1 MESIVNFIVSTAFLL
16 AYSLLFVF
24 LGGAIIEFMEN
35 KSNYYLQRTFGY
47 GGIVVTGFGTVVHEL
62 SHLIFA
68 VIGRMRIEEVKL
80 FRPIKGKEDGVL
92 GYVNYR
98 YNEKNYYHKIFLVLV
113 GIAPIIG
120 GTITI
125 LLSLKLLLPT
135 IYTSLFANIT
145 NINMSLNLF
154 SLDLYKELFLVII
167 SFIQELFVVDNFMN
181 ISFWIFMFI
190 VLSIASH
197 MSLSDADIKGAIRGI
212 PALFILLILINL
224 IMSVFG
230 IGMNVMHRYITMWN
244 MYVVMFLCISI
255 VFSMVNVIITFVLY
269 KFVTLIIKR

>member
-24 LGGAIIEFMEN
+24 LGGAIIEFMES

-68 VIGRMRIEEVKL
+68 VIGCMRIEEVKL
-80 FRPIKGKEDGVL
+80 FRPIKGKKDGVL

-135 IYTSLFANIT
+135 VYALLFENIT

-154 SLDLYKELFLVII
+154 SIDLYKELFLVII
-167 SFIQELFVVDNFMN
+167 SFMQKLFVVDNFMN
-181 ISFWIFMFI
+181 ISFWIFVFI
-190 VLSIASH
+190 VLSVASH
-197 MSLSDADIKGAIRGI
+197 MSLSGADIKGAIKGI

-224 IMSVFG
+224 IMSLFG
-230 IGMNVMHRYITMWN
+230 VGMNITYKYVTMMN
-244 MYVVMFLCISI
+244 MYVIMFLCISI
-255 VFSMVNVIITFVLY
+255 LFSVVNVLITFALY
-269 KFVTLIIKR
+269 KFVTLTIKR

>member
-47 GGIVVTGFGTVVHEL
+47 GGIVMTGFGTVVHEL

-145 NINMSLNLF
+145 NIDMSLNLF

-197 MSLSDADIKGAIRGI
+197 MSLSGADVKGAIRGI

>member
-47 GGIVVTGFGTVVHEL
+47 GGIVMTGFGTVVHEL

>member
-24 LGGAIIEFMEN
+24 LGGAIIEFMES

-47 GGIVVTGFGTVVHEL
+47 GGIVVTGFGTVIHEL

-80 FRPIKGKEDGVL
+80 FRPIKGKQDGVL

-98 YNEKNYYHKIFLVLV
+98 YNEKNYYHKVFLVLV

-135 IYTSLFANIT
+135 VYKSLIENIS
-145 NINMSLNLF
+145 NINMSLSLF
-154 SLDLYKELFLVII
+154 SVDLYKELFLIVV
-167 SFIQELFVVDNFMN
+167 SFMQKLFIVDNF
-181 ISFWIFMFI
+181 ISINFWIFMFI
-190 VLSIASH
+190 ILSIASH
-197 MSLSDADIKGAIRGI
+197 MSLSGADIKGAIKGI
-212 PALFILLILINL
+212 PALFVLLILINL
-224 IMSVFG
+224 IMSVLG
-230 IGMNVMHRYITMWN
+230 IGIDVVHRCITVLN
-244 MYVVMFLCISI
+244 MYVIMFLCISI
-255 VFSMVNVIITFVLY
+255 VFSMVNILITFVLY
-269 KFVTLIIKR
+269 KIVALIIKK

>member
-47 GGIVVTGFGTVVHEL
+47 GGIVMTGFGTVVHEL

-145 NINMSLNLF
+145 NIDMSLNLF

-190 VLSIASH
+190 VFSIASH
-197 MSLSDADIKGAIRGI
+197 MSLSGADVKGAIRGI

>member
-24 LGGAIIEFMEN
+24 LGGAIIEFMES

-68 VIGRMRIEEVKL
+68 VIGCMRIEEVKL
-80 FRPIKGKEDGVL
+80 FRPIKGKKDGVL
-92 GYVNYR
+92 GYVNYS

-135 IYTSLFANIT
+135 VYALLFENIT

-154 SLDLYKELFLVII
+154 SIDLYKELFLVII
-167 SFIQELFVVDNFMN
+167 SFMQKLFVVDNFMN
-181 ISFWIFMFI
+181 ISFWIFVFI
-190 VLSIASH
+190 VLSVASH
-197 MSLSDADIKGAIRGI
+197 MSLSGADIKGAIKGI

-224 IMSVFG
+224 IMSLFG
-230 IGMNVMHRYITMWN
+230 VGMNITYKYVTMMN
-244 MYVVMFLCISI
+244 MYVIMFLCISI
-255 VFSMVNVIITFVLY
+255 LFSVVNVLITFALY
-269 KFVTLIIKR
+269 KFVTLTIKR

>member
-1 MESIVNFIVSTAFLL
+1 MESILNFIVSTAFLL

-24 LGGAIIEFMEN
+24 LGGAIIEFMES
-35 KSNYYLQRTFGY
+35 KSNCYLQRTFGY

-62 SHLIFA
+62 SHLVFA
-68 VIGRMRIEEVKL
+68 IIGRMRIEEVKL
-80 FRPIKGKEDGVL
+80 FRPIKGKKDGVL

-98 YNEKNYYHKIFLVLV
+98 YNEKNYYHKIFLILV

-125 LLSLKLLLPT
+125 LLSLKLLLPNV
-135 IYTSLFANIT
+135 YTSLFESIT

-154 SLDLYKELFLVII
+154 SIDLYKELFLVII
-167 SFIQELFVVDNFMN
+167 SFMQKLFVMDNFIK

-197 MSLSDADIKGAIRGI
+197 MSLSGADIKGAIKGI
-212 PALFILLILINL
+212 PALFILLILVNL
-224 IMSVFG
+224 IMSVCG
-230 IGMNVMHRYITMWN
+230 VGMDVIHKYITIWN
-244 MYVVMFLCISI
+244 MYVVVFLCISI
-255 VFSMVNVIITFVLY
+255 IFSMVNVLITFVLY
-269 KFVTLIIKR
+269 KFVTLITKG